1 MKIVKRILLIALTVV
16 LSLVLVTSASIY
28 AVWHNELSTVASI
41 ELLLDGNDSIGSA
54 PVYMMDV
61 SGGYYFDKFLEQGGA
76 SSDGELVEFVMK
88 NITKNI
94 VPINIDVPDFGC
106 SSFTAM
112 GENGDR
118 YFGRNYDFA
127 TSAAMIV
134 RTNPP
139 KGRYASIST
148 VDLTFLGLA
157 DGFPIDDTLKKFICL
172 AAPYVPVDGIN
183 EAGVSCAIY
192 VSYQGKDNKSVA
204 TNQCTDKPDITSSTM
219 IRMILDYA
227 GSVEEAVELVK
238 KYDLHD
244 SAGSSY
250 HYMVADSTGKS
261 AILEWVGG
269 KHDTDTDGTKREL
282 KVFYND
288 DDADIGEKEAAN
300 DFQYITNFIVAPGY
314 FEDLD
319 ISYMRDRYDAM
330 EQLINPYGNNT
341 KGVIPEENGLKIL
354 KRVGFRNFFNSSGGP
369 DNAITVWSAF
379 FNLTDKSVTWVS
391 NEQFDNPKAVF
402 KFDFSY
408 LK

>member
-1 MKIVKRILLIALTVV
+1 MKKIFFITTAVL
-16 LSLVLVTSASIY
+16 LSLVLIAGVSLY
-28 AVWHNELSTVASI
+28 ALWHNELSTVASI
-41 ELLLDGNDSIGSA
+41 DLLLDANDKIGSA
-54 PVYMMDV
+54 PVYIMDV

-76 SSDGELVEFVMK
+76 SSDSELVDFVIK
-88 NITKNI
+88 NVTKNI
-94 VPINIDVPDFGC
+94 VPIDIDVPSFGC
-106 SSFTAM
+106 SSFTAL

-127 TSAAMIV
+127 TSSAMIV

-139 KGRYASIST
+139 GDRYASIST
-148 VDLTFLGLA
+148 VDLTFLGLS
-157 DGFPIDDTLKKFICL
+157 DGFPLDDTLKKFICL

-192 VSYQGKDNKSVA
+192 VSYQSGP
-204 TNQCTDKPDITSSTM
+204 TNQSTDKPDITSSTM

-244 SAGSSY
+244 SAGASY

-261 AILEWVGG
+261 AILEWVNG
-269 KHDTDTDGTKREL
+269 KSDTDTDGSKREL
-282 KVFYND
+282 KVYYND
-288 DDADIGEKEAAN
+288 DDAAVGEKEAAN

-314 FEDLD
+314 FEGVDD
-319 ISYMRDRYDAM
+319 IDSNDRHVRYDRYDTI
-330 EQLINPYGNNT
+330 EQLINPYGSNT
-341 KGVIPEENGLKIL
+341 AGVIAEENGLKIL
-354 KRVGFRNFFNSSGGP
+354 KNVAFRKFYNTENGP
-369 DNAITVWSAF
+369 DNAISVWSAF

-391 NEQFDNPKAVF
+391 NEQFDNPEAVF